1 MDRNIKYK
9 TICRVGIYGDD
20 DINTL
25 SNSQY
30 NIYPSSIT
38 GITVV
43 NGGSNYSQSATQINV
58 IGSGSGATVSFNV
71 TSGVITTIT
80 IINGGVGYTNYA
92 NVIITSGITNTSSI
106 VAGSGY
112 TNGTY
117 NLIIAGG
124 GGSGASGTFTITGG
138 GLASISIVSAVQLLQ
153 YYLLLMPQVGQVLA
167 QLRL

>member
-71 TSGVITTIT
+71 TSGVITTIIGFSEPMQNLHSCFLID
-80 IINGGVGYTNYA
+80 IILNF
-92 NVIITSGITNTSSI
+92 II
-106 VAGSGY
+106 
-112 TNGTY
+112 
-117 NLIIAGG
+117 II
-124 GGSGASGTFTITGG
+124 I
-138 GLASISIVSAVQLLQ
+138 III
-153 YYLLLMPQVGQVLA
+153 
-167 QLRL
+167 

>member
-71 TSGVITTIT
+71 T
-80 IINGGVGYTNYA
+80 
-92 NVIITSGITNTSSI
+92 
-106 VAGSGY
+106 
-112 TNGTY
+112 
-117 NLIIAGG
+117 
-124 GGSGASGTFTITGG
+124 
-138 GLASISIVSAVQLLQ
+138 AV
-153 YYLLLMPQVGQVLA
+153 Y
-167 QLRL
+167 RL

>member
-43 NGGSNYSQSATQINV
+43 NGGSNYSHQTLVCGAEARLVRDCLFNHLCQSRPESE
-58 IGSGSGATVSFNV
+58 SGGPSQTRAA
-71 TSGVITTIT
+71 I
-80 IINGGVGYTNYA
+80 
-92 NVIITSGITNTSSI
+92 
-106 VAGSGY
+106 
-112 TNGTY
+112 
-117 NLIIAGG
+117 
-124 GGSGASGTFTITGG
+124 
-138 GLASISIVSAVQLLQ
+138 
-153 YYLLLMPQVGQVLA
+153 
-167 QLRL
+167 

>member
-1 MDRNIKYK
+1 MYN
-9 TICRVGIYGDD
+9 
-20 DINTL
+20 INTL
-25 SNSQY
+25 INSQY
-30 NIYPSSIT
+30 IIYPSSIT

-71 TSGVITTIT
+71 TTGVITTIT

-106 VAGSGY
+106 VACSGN

-117 NLIIAGG
+117 NLNISGV
-124 GGSGASGTFTITGG
+124 GGSGASGTFTITSGD
-138 GLASISIVSAVQLLQ
+138 LASISIVSA
-153 YYLLLMPQVGQVLA
+153 GTG
-167 QLRL
+167 